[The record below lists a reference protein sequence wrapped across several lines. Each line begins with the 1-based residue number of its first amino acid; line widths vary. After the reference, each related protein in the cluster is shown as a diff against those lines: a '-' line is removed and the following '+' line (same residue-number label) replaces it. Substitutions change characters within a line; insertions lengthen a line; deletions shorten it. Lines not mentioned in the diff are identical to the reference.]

1 MFSLLV
7 SDNLDKKSN
16 KWGRLCAACAKLYKV
31 KQLHRPRQTL
41 KRDGKII
48 YTWVWREKT
57 WKNMKN
63 RETTWKTWKHVK
75 SVFVNLSTF
84 TPWKTVKKPWNVPK
98 KTPFVRENTVKN
110 VKNPTAIALGIVKP
124 ENPWVWCVKVQF
136 CQFTFIDFL
145 GVHFR
150 FINFGT

>member
-1 MFSLLV
+1 MEKSFIPEFGV
-7 SDNLDKKSN
+7 KK
-16 KWGRLCAACAKLYKV
+16 
-31 KQLHRPRQTL
+31 
-41 KRDGKII
+41 
-48 YTWVWREKT
+48 REKT
-57 WKNMKN
+57 WK
-63 RETTWKTWKHVK
+63 
-75 SVFVNLSTF
+75 
-84 TPWKTVKKPWNVPK
+84 TVKQHEKHENTWNLFSSIYQRLRREKPWNVPK

-124 ENPWVWCVKVQF
+124 ENPWVWCVKVPF